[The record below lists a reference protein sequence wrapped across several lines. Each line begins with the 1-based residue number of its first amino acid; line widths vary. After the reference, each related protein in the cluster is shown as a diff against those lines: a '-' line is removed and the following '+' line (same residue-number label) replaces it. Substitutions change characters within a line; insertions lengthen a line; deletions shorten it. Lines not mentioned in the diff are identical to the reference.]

1 MAINT
6 GSGRR
11 GNVKGRYQMQDPGTG
26 LFLKFDAGSNQVIS
40 AKSTPGPF
48 RNVRIKTALANAQRL
63 AASGSS
69 AETKKAKRDSSER
82 AASPEARAVVSD
94 AEAGKKVTANR
105 TTANAPRVKRPPG
118 RPSSLRGKKAVSEQ
132 PSAREFSQRALAA
145 RHART

>member
-1 MAINT
+1 M
-6 GSGRR
+6 
-11 GNVKGRYQMQDPGTG
+11 KGRYQMQDPGTG

-63 AASGSS
+63 AAASGSS
-69 AETKKAKRDSSER
+69 VETKKAKRDSSER
-82 AASPEARAVVSD
+82 AASPEARPVVSD
-94 AEAGKKVTANR
+94 AEAGKKVAASR
-105 TTANAPRVKRPPG
+105 TTANTPRVKRPPG